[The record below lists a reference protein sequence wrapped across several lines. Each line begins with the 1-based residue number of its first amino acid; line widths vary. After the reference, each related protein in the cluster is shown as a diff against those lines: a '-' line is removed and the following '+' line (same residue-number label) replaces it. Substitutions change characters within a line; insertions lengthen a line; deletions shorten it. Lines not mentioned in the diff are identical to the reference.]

1 MMSQKCCFFRFLL
14 QLFNFVFFPD
24 GLQFWKISGW
34 VMGGEDKKT
43 TWQPVTGASY
53 WYRSKTET
61 PKKEER
67 LLKKNQYFED
77 SFWVLFSSI
86 RFAYRFK
93 EKQISSFQHFSSSE
107 IEESCG
113 SWWDL
118 IMGHVAT
125 GCIKNLPLNH
135 VVGRIRVHPHPK
147 KKTGRME
154 KNGNTSPRWML
165 KTMIF
170 SDNLTTI
177 FKLLPPLAT
186 TPSLW
191 GFCRWRWSLG
201 FFVESEK
208 KNNWLQ
214 CCFCWKWWDSFL
226 ALFHRKK
233 RYSRVYFECI
243 LYISPY
249 RSTKTSTKTTLLPL
263 TRTKHFESPEN
274 IARFSGLTTR
284 P

>member
-1 MMSQKCCFFRFLL
+1 MVFDNTVHILDHRSFGIHGARHTASRRGYVGSWWVEGWSKGKFLGFSGPTQKNWQAKPIQKKKLSTKKMMSQKCCFFRFLL

-147 KKTGRME
+147 KKNR
-154 KNGNTSPRWML
+154 KNGKKW
-165 KTMIF
+165 KH
-170 SDNLTTI
+170 
-177 FKLLPPLAT
+177 LPQMN
-186 TPSLW
+186 
-191 GFCRWRWSLG
+191 
-201 FFVESEK
+201 VE
-208 KNNWLQ
+208 NN
-214 CCFCWKWWDSFL
+214 D
-226 ALFHRKK
+226 LFWQFDH
-233 RYSRVYFECI
+233 
-243 LYISPY
+243 
-249 RSTKTSTKTTLLPL
+249 
-263 TRTKHFESPEN
+263 HF
-274 IARFSGLTTR
+274 
-284 P
+284 